1 MQSGAHM
8 PTVAPRSKESKVM
21 NTIFL
26 SEENNAIAPCVA
38 TIGFFDGVHRGH
50 QFLIK
55 QVKEAAKAGGFA
67 STVIT
72 FDRHPR
78 QVLHSNYVPQLLTT
92 LEDKLLLLSKT
103 GIDNTAVLHFD
114 EAMARLSALEFMQ
127 QVLRDRLKVKQLI
140 IGYDNRFGHNREEKF
155 DDYARYGRELG
166 IEVVHS
172 EAFLLHGVN
181 VSSSVIRSFL
191 QAGEVEM
198 ARQCLGYPYT
208 FVGKVV
214 HGYGQGRK
222 IGFPTANIDTSES
235 GQLTPEPGVYAVT
248 IKLENDA
255 EVHHGMMNIGTRPTF
270 EGQKLTQEVHLF
282 DFDGDLYNKQIHVSF
297 VHRIREERRFN
308 NAFELAEQLRK
319 DRSQIKEQLKNETE

>member
-1 MQSGAHM
+1 MKTIRFSLDNQ
-8 PTVAPRSKESKVM
+8 PLQTPR
-21 NTIFL
+21 
-26 SEENNAIAPCVA
+26 VA

-50 QFLIK
+50 QYLIER
-55 QVKEAAKAGGFA
+55 VKAEAATAQMVSA
-67 STVIT
+67 VIT
-72 FDRHPR
+72 FSCHPR
-78 QVLHSNYVPQLLTT
+78 QILHSEYVPELLTT
-92 LEDKLLLLSKT
+92 LDGKLIQLAKTKVDETIVLNFDKDMST
-103 GIDNTAVLHFD
+103 
-114 EAMARLSALEFMQ
+114 LSALDFMEKI
-127 QVLRDRLKVKQLI
+127 LRDRLDVRKLV
-140 IGYDNRFGHNREEKF
+140 IGYDNRFGHNRSEGFE
-155 DDYARYGRELG
+155 DYARYGNELG
-166 IEVVHS
+166 IEVIRHP
-172 EAFLLHGVN
+172 AFMLHGVN

-222 IGFPTANIDTSES
+222 MGFPTANIDTSEN

-248 IKLENDA
+248 IKVENDA

>member
-1 MQSGAHM
+1 
-8 PTVAPRSKESKVM
+8 M

-26 SEENNAIAPCVA
+26 SEENNAIAPCVG

-55 QVKEAAKAGGFA
+55 QVKEAAEAGRFA

-114 EAMARLSALEFMQ
+114 EAMARLSAFEFMQ
-127 QVLRDRLKVKQLI
+127 QVLRDRLKVKQLF

-166 IEVVHS
+166 IDVVHS

-208 FVGKVV
+208 FVGKWCMATGKVTRWASR
-214 HGYGQGRK
+214 Q
-222 IGFPTANIDTSES
+222 PTSTRLKAANSR
-235 GQLTPEPGVYAVT
+235 PNRVYAVT
-248 IKLENDA
+248 IKVENDA

-308 NAFELAEQLRK
+308 NAFELVEQLRK